1 MFKKVLSFVS
11 LVVLAA
17 LAFAEEAVGAA
28 GGSNMAALGKGLALG
43 LGALG
48 TGIAQAAIGAAALG
62 AVAEDRKN
70 FGTALIFFLLPET
83 LVIFGFVGVF
93 IIS

>member
-1 MFKKVLSFVS
+1 MLKKVLSFVS

-17 LAFAEEAVGAA
+17 LAFAEEATGAA
-28 GGSNMAALGKGLALG
+28 GGSNMAAIGKGLALG

-48 TGIAQAAIGAAALG
+48 TGIAQSAIGAAALG
-62 AVAEDRKN
+62 AVVEDRKN

>member
-17 LAFAEEAVGAA
+17 LAFAEEAAGAA